1 MLLET
6 KIPFRYIAEKI
17 RTDFFI
23 VLMISVGGAL
33 LVEYERPYLPELPV
47 TIAAFLGTAISL
59 ILSFK
64 LNQTYDRWWEARKVW
79 GAIVNDSR
87 SITRQLLSYTQNVD
101 DPDGS
106 IAKIVHQSARRQI
119 AWCYC
124 VGQSLRAL
132 DWRTFTVDHLEPDE
146 IQEISRHKNPS
157 VAILQLHA
165 RAIAQLAAKGALTD
179 YQRIEIDNTLTRLT
193 DWMGMAERIRNT
205 VFPKTYRMFL
215 KAFIYVF
222 ITVLSISLGEVEGY
236 WEIAVTTIISTPFL
250 LLERTSTHMQD
261 PFSNRPTDCAVTAIA
276 RAIEI
281 NIKQLLGA
289 DDVPE
294 PYPANSFY
302 LM

>member
-1 MLLET
+1 MLLERR
-6 KIPFRYIAEKI
+6 IPFGYIFRKI
-17 RTDFFI
+17 RWDFLI
-23 VLMISVGGAL
+23 VLSISIGGAL

-87 SITRQLLSYTQNVD
+87 SLVRQVIAYTSGSD
-101 DPDGS
+101 DPDGT
-106 IAKIVHQSARRQI
+106 VARLVDKTAHRQI

-124 VGQSLRAL
+124 LGQSLRHL
-132 DWRTFTVDHLEPDE
+132 DWRTHSVEHLEEEE
-146 IQEISRHKNPS
+146 IVELGRHDNQS
-157 VAILQLHA
+157 VALLQLHA
-165 RAIAQLAAKGALTD
+165 RSLAELAELGAVTD
-179 YQRIEIDNTLTRLT
+179 YQRVAIDDTLTRLT
-193 DWMGMAERIRNT
+193 DHMGKAERIRNT

-261 PFSNRPTDCAVTAIA
+261 PFANRPTDCAVTAIA

-281 NIKQLLGA
+281 NILQLLGEEE
-289 DDVPE
+289 VPS
-294 PYPANSFY
+294 PYPAAKFY